1 MHRGGQRPGVATLRM
16 SKDAIPAPSTE
27 AAAFTAMINNHPFST
42 FPGSESPK
50 ENNQMSLLPNG
61 AMQALVAPGP
71 AAVDRAAG
79 LCRRSGL
86 VQSVP
91 SASATRG

>member
-1 MHRGGQRPGVATLRM
+1 
-16 SKDAIPAPSTE
+16 
-27 AAAFTAMINNHPFST
+27 
-42 FPGSESPK
+42 
-50 ENNQMSLLPNG
+50 MSLLPNG

>member
-1 MHRGGQRPGVATLRM
+1 
-16 SKDAIPAPSTE
+16 
-27 AAAFTAMINNHPFST
+27 
-42 FPGSESPK
+42 
-50 ENNQMSLLPNG
+50 MSLLPNG

-71 AAVDRAAG
+71 AAVDRAAW